1 LLKRTPA
8 PVNRRGRQNAW
19 VTPADLHDFFVATA
33 GVAGAL
39 IGLLFVAISVSQE
52 RLAEEGETQVHRV
65 RASAALTSFTNALTV
80 SLFALI
86 PGDNAGW
93 AAVAVAIVGLL
104 FVTASFLSVRRMR
117 GLGWSEVREA
127 LFLFGLAATFV
138 LQLLAGIQVG
148 THPHDASAVRT
159 ISVLVVVCFLIGIA
173 RSWELIG
180 GPSIGLGREVR
191 ALVRGDDGEKD
202 GVPDDGA

>member
-1 LLKRTPA
+1 
-8 PVNRRGRQNAW
+8 

-86 PGDNAGW
+86 PGDKVGW
-93 AAVAVAIVGLL
+93 AAVAVAIVGLF
-104 FVTASFLSVRRMR
+104 FVAASFLSLRRMR
-117 GLGWSEVREA
+117 GLRWGEVREA
-127 LFLFGLAATFV
+127 LFLFGLAAVFIF
-138 LQLLAGIQVG
+138 QLIAGIQVG
-148 THPHDASAVRT
+148 LHPHHVGAVRT
-159 ISVLVVVCFLIGIA
+159 IAVLVVVCFLIGIA

-180 GPSIGLGREVR
+180 GPAIGLGREVR
-191 ALVRGDDGEKD
+191 ALVRGEEDETDRPHEPGD
-202 GVPDDGA
+202 PGV